1 VSSSGFRCRRRPS
14 AAQADGA
21 AVQAPSPPSLP
32 VFFFT
37 NGDTVAPARCRSPRT
52 TAARGFSPASCASF
66 LPPTPSP
73 PPSDLVEAAD
83 SGGIPKAVAR
93 RTGRPADRGWGFIG
107 RRLGF
112 GARERAAGIRFRGA
126 WRPSG
131 GASAAGKG
139 RRPWGRRG
147 SPPAPRPHG
156 VRHGENNREIRI
168 RPDRLG
174 PHVSGCGVWL
184 W

>member
-1 VSSSGFRCRRRPS
+1 MAQQCRPPRPLLFLSSSSRTVTRWLQHGVAAHAPQRP
-14 AAQADGA
+14 
-21 AVQAPSPPSLP
+21 AVSPQPPAPPSFLQLLP
-32 VFFFT
+32 
-37 NGDTVAPARCRSPRT
+37 
-52 TAARGFSPASCASF
+52 
-66 LPPTPSP
+66 P

-83 SGGIPKAVAR
+83 SGGIPKAAAR